1 MKKSLHKLKNLKEI
15 KIETKELL
23 DVQLRKNMIKGKKK
37 FKILLMVD
45 WKISMLEERQI
56 TLKNKTKG
64 KSF

>member
-45 WKISMLEERQI
+45 
-56 TLKNKTKG
+56 
-64 KSF
+64 